1 MGVGEANLGR
11 WRSGIARAVAEA
23 PGPGSSPFVLAEKR
37 TNRPDILSSFK
48 KYQGGWDI
56 VNKHYWAV
64 SVSRFT
70 FHSYKIIRNCIF
82 MTVWLCYIVL
92 LYFTQ

>member
-11 WRSGIARAVAEA
+11 WRSGISRAVAEA
-23 PGPGSSPFVLAEKR
+23 PGPGLSPFVLAEKR
-37 TNRPDILSSFK
+37 TNGPDILSGFK

-64 SVSRFT
+64 SIFLFT
-70 FHSYKIIRNCIF
+70 RRSLK
-82 MTVWLCYIVL
+82 L
-92 LYFTQ
+92 